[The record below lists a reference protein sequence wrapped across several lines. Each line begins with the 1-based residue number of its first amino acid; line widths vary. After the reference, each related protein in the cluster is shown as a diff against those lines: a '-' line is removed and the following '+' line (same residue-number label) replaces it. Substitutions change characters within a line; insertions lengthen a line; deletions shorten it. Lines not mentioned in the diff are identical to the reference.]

1 VAAAQAPAEELGQPM
16 CIAVV
21 DGGANL
27 VAFARMDDSLLVAV
41 DIAVKKAPT
50 ATEFRTDTRY

>member
-1 VAAAQAPAEELGQPM
+1 M

-27 VAFARMDDSLLVAV
+27 VAFVRMDDSLLVAA
-41 DIAVKKAPT
+41 DIAVKKALT
-50 ATEFRTDTRY
+50 ATEFRMDTRYR

>member
-1 VAAAQAPAEELGQPM
+1 MGQPM

-27 VAFARMDDSLLVAV
+27 VASLLVAT
-41 DIAVKKAPT
+41 DIAVKKALT
-50 ATEFRTDTRY
+50 AAEFRMDTRELTPLV